1 MFQLGKLLLLSMI
14 SGFGTTAIAAN
25 AVANTVAMIAVLP
38 GMAVG
43 YGIVSVISQCVGS
56 GDYEQVRYYGRKLI
70 KWVYLLMGIVDI
82 LIILLIPVIID
93 LYGLSEATGDLA
105 GKIILFHNICA
116 IVIWPISFS
125 LPNVLRAASDVMY
138 TMIIGVGSMWVFR
151 ILSGYLLGSV
161 LGMGVFGVWVAMIID
176 WVVRSVCFLIRYHGG
191 KWKHPAVR

>member
-1 MFQLGKLLLLSMI
+1 M
-14 SGFGTTAIAAN
+14 
-25 AVANTVAMIAVLP
+25 
-38 GMAVG
+38 
-43 YGIVSVISQCVGS
+43 
-56 GDYEQVRYYGRKLI
+56 
-70 KWVYLLMGIVDI
+70 
-82 LIILLIPVIID
+82 
-93 LYGLSEATGDLA
+93 
-105 GKIILFHNICA
+105 
-116 IVIWPISFS
+116 IWPISFS